1 MMRQPIAFILV
12 AVLLQMSPCVAAGVD
27 MRPAAGTK
35 DLLNT
40 RDGGE
45 PAVAK
50 LVKAG
55 ISGSKSGSG
64 WAYAALHARGQA
76 NRTCQPA
83 PDAERDLAILR
94 VTLARH
100 PDYVPY
106 PQGLVLLKGLV
117 EASGCSG
124 SE

>member
-1 MMRQPIAFILV
+1 MMRQRTAFILV
-12 AVLLQMSPCVAAGVD
+12 AVLLQMSPCLAAAMD
-27 MRPAAGTK
+27 MRPGTK

-40 RDGGE
+40 RDGGR
-45 PAVAK
+45 PAVGK

-55 ISGSKSGSG
+55 ISKNGNGF
-64 WAYAALHARGQA
+64 AYAALHATGQA
-76 NRTCQPA
+76 KRNCQPA
-83 PDAERDLAILR
+83 PDTETDLAILR

-100 PDYVPY
+100 PDYASY
-106 PQGLVLLKGLV
+106 PQGLLLLKGLV

>member
-1 MMRQPIAFILV
+1 MRQRTAFILV
-12 AVLLQMSPCVAAGVD
+12 AVLLQMSPCFAAAMD
-27 MRPAAGTK
+27 MRPGAK

-40 RDGGE
+40 HDGGR
-45 PAVAK
+45 PAVGK

-55 ISGSKSGSG
+55 ISGSRSGKG
-64 WAYAALHARGQA
+64 WAYAALRTSGQA
-76 NRTCQPA
+76 NRNCQPA

-94 VTLARH
+94 VTLARY
-100 PDYVPY
+100 PDYASY
-106 PQGLVLLKGLV
+106 PQGLLLLKGLV